1 MDRFVAPA
9 YLQWPSGVLPLA
21 FPHWT
26 IAEQAL
32 ETFGVADGGLHIGG
46 SDPLCVLFRS
56 VPGLPWPDPKPA
68 RDRGRHQLLQSA
80 LVHCVSPSVR
90 RSGLITAYA
99 TAAGRRGRT
108 PAAQMV
114 RLQCRDI

>member
-46 SDPLCVLFRS
+46 SDPLCVLF
-56 VPGLPWPDPKPA
+56 
-68 RDRGRHQLLQSA
+68 
-80 LVHCVSPSVR
+80 
-90 RSGLITAYA
+90 
-99 TAAGRRGRT
+99 
-108 PAAQMV
+108 
-114 RLQCRDI
+114 